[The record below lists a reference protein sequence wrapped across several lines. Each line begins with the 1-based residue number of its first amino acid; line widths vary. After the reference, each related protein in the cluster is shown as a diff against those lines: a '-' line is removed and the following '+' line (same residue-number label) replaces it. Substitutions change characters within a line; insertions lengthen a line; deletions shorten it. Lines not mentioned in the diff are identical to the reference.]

1 MASSKKLEI
10 IYYNGQ
16 PDGIRS
22 IRRHL
27 STMTTYVIPRFCL
40 PDAKKLSGINRP
52 GIYYLI
58 SENDDNKIAQI
69 YIGQTRNGVV
79 RLDDHNRS
87 KDFWNK
93 AIMFL
98 ADSKTFSLD
107 MISGLE
113 AYAISKAHD
122 AHRYK
127 VENSVNPKYE
137 IDEYDLPLIEE
148 VYEEINFIMAT
159 QGYRMDSSTPH
170 QDEEAILHTT
180 RNGILAYGI
189 YQGERFEVLEGSE
202 IDMNRSC
209 HSSTLEKQRQTA
221 LQNGDIVYSG
231 DKYKLCIS
239 ISFTSPSSAATFV
252 LGGSTNGWVEWKN
265 KDGITIDTIYR
276 QK

>member
-1 MASSKKLEI
+1 MAISKKLEI
-10 IYYNGQ
+10 IYHNGQ

-27 STMTTYVIPRFCL
+27 STMTTYVIPRPL
-40 PDAKKLSGINRP
+40 LSEAKKLSGINRP

-98 ADSKTFSLD
+98 ADNKTFSLD

-113 AYAISKAHD
+113 AYAIAKAHD
-122 AHRYK
+122 SKRYK

-137 IDEYDLPLIEE
+137 IDE
-148 VYEEINFIMAT
+148 
-159 QGYRMDSSTPH
+159 
-170 QDEEAILHTT
+170 
-180 RNGILAYGI
+180 
-189 YQGERFEVLEGSE
+189 
-202 IDMNRSC
+202 
-209 HSSTLEKQRQTA
+209 
-221 LQNGDIVYSG
+221 
-231 DKYKLCIS
+231 
-239 ISFTSPSSAATFV
+239 
-252 LGGSTNGWVEWKN
+252 
-265 KDGITIDTIYR
+265 
-276 QK
+276 

>member
-1 MASSKKLEI
+1 MAISKKLEI
-10 IYYNGQ
+10 IYHNGQ

-27 STMTTYVIPRFCL
+27 STMTTYVIPRPL
-40 PDAKKLSGINRP
+40 LAEAKKLTGINRP

-69 YIGQTRNGVV
+69 YVGQTRNGVS

-113 AYAISKAHD
+113 AYAIGKATESK
-122 AHRYK
+122 RYT
-127 VENSVNPKYE
+127 VENSVNPNYE

-148 VYEEINFIMAT
+148 VYEEIKFIMAT
-159 QGYRMDSSTPH
+159 QGYKMDDTKTTLNT
-170 QDEEAILHTT
+170 ANVLRTT
-180 RNGILAYGI
+180 RNGIQAFGVYD
-189 YQGERFEVLEGSE
+189 GEHFEVLEGSE
-202 IDMNRSC
+202 IDMSRKC
-209 HSSTLEKQRQTA
+209 HSDKMELQRQTA
-221 LQNGDIVYSG
+221 LQNGNISSVG
-231 DKYKLCIS
+231 EKYRLTVS
-239 ISFTSPSSAATFV
+239 VSFTSPSSAAMFV
-252 LGGSTNGWVEWKN
+252 LGGSTNGWIEWKN
-265 KDGITIDTIYR
+265 NDGKTLDELFR
-276 QK
+276 R

>member
-1 MASSKKLEI
+1 MAISKKLEI
-10 IYYNGQ
+10 IYHNGQ

-27 STMTTYVIPRFCL
+27 STMTTYVIPRPFL
-40 PDAKKLSGINRP
+40 TEAKKLTGINRP

-69 YIGQTRNGVV
+69 YVGQTRNGVS

-113 AYAISKAHD
+113 AYAISKALESK
-122 AHRYK
+122 RYT

-148 VYEEINFIMAT
+148 VYEEIKFIMAT
-159 QGYRMDSSTPH
+159 QGYKMDNSKTTLN
-170 QDEEAILHTT
+170 EANILHTT
-180 RNGILAYGI
+180 RNGIKAFGVYD
-189 YQGERFEVLEGSE
+189 GEHFEVLEGSE
-202 IDMNRSC
+202 IDMSRKC
-209 HSSTLEKQRQTA
+209 HSDKQELQRQNA
-221 LQNGDIVYSG
+221 LHNGN
-231 DKYKLCIS
+231 IS
-239 ISFTSPSSAATFV
+239 IVAGKYILKVSVSFTSPSSAAMFV
-252 LGGSTNGWVEWKN
+252 LGGSTNGWVEWKD
-265 KDGITIDTIYR
+265 KDGKTLDELFR
-276 QK
+276 K

>member
-1 MASSKKLEI
+1 MAISKKLEI
-10 IYYNGQ
+10 IYHNGQ

-27 STMTTYVIPRFCL
+27 STMTTYVIPRPL
-40 PDAKKLSGINRP
+40 LSEAKKLTGINRP

-69 YIGQTRNGVV
+69 YIGQTRNGVS

-113 AYAISKAHD
+113 AYAINKATE
-122 AHRYK
+122 AKRYK
-127 VENSVNPKYE
+127 VENTVNPRYE

-148 VYEEINFIMAT
+148 VYEEIKFIMAT
-159 QGYRMDSSTPH
+159 QGYKMENSKNTLN
-170 QDEEAILHTT
+170 EANILHTT
-180 RNGILAYGI
+180 RNGIHALGI
-189 YQGERFEVLEGSE
+189 YDGDQFEVLEGSE
-202 IDMNRSC
+202 IDMSRRC
-209 HSSTLEKQRQTA
+209 HSEKVEKQRQTA
-221 LQNGDIVYSG
+221 VQNGNIIKNGEQYV
-231 DKYKLCIS
+231 LNVS
-239 ISFTSPSSAATFV
+239 IPFTSPSAAATFV
-252 LGGSTNGWVEWKN
+252 LGGSINGWTEWKG
-265 KDGITIDTIYR
+265 KEEKTLDELFR
-276 QK
+276 R

>member
-1 MASSKKLEI
+1 MAISKKLEI
-10 IYYNGQ
+10 IYHNGQ

-27 STMTTYVIPRFCL
+27 STMTTYVVPRPL
-40 PDAKKLSGINRP
+40 LSEAKKLSGISRP

-69 YIGQTRNGVV
+69 YIGQTRNGVS

-113 AYAISKAHD
+113 AYAIGKAHD
-122 AHRYK
+122 SKRYK

-148 VYEEINFIMAT
+148 VYEEIQFIKF
-159 QGYRMDSSTPH
+159 SV
-170 QDEEAILHTT
+170 DEILKRDKTSLD
-180 RNGILAYGI
+180 IFWIKDKSLADLDNLPNPD
-189 YQGERFEVLEGSE
+189 VLADDIIENLQSA
-202 IDMNRSC
+202 
-209 HSSTLEKQRQTA
+209 LESFQELKKQ
-221 LQNGDIVYSG
+221 L
-231 DKYKLCIS
+231 
-239 ISFTSPSSAATFV
+239 
-252 LGGSTNGWVEWKN
+252 
-265 KDGITIDTIYR
+265 
-276 QK
+276 

>member
-1 MASSKKLEI
+1 MAISKKLEI
-10 IYYNGQ
+10 IYHNGQ

-27 STMTTYVIPRFCL
+27 STMTTYVIPRTL
-40 PDAKKLSGINRP
+40 LSEAKKLSGINRP

-69 YIGQTRNGVV
+69 YIGQTRNGVA

-98 ADSKTFSLD
+98 ADNKTFSLD

-113 AYAISKAHD
+113 AYAIAKAHD
-122 AHRYK
+122 SKRYK

-148 VYEEINFIMAT
+148 VYEEIQFIMAT
-159 QGYRMDSSTPH
+159 QGYKMDNSKVTLN
-170 QDEEAILHTT
+170 EANILHTT
-180 RNGILAYGI
+180 RNSIAAFGVYD
-189 YQGERFEVLEGSE
+189 GENFEVIEGSE
-202 IDMNRSC
+202 IDMSRKC
-209 HSSTLEKQRQTA
+209 HSATIEKQRQTA
-221 LQNGDIVYSG
+221 LANGNIICVDG
-231 DKYKLCIS
+231 KYQLTVS
-239 ISFTSPSSAATFV
+239 VSFTSPSSAGMFV
-252 LGGSTNGWVEWKN
+252 LGGSINGWVEWKD
-265 KDGITIDTIYR
+265 KDGNTLDEIYR
-276 QK
+276 K